1 MRTMVEQ
8 IGMQRLCSELKKIRL
23 SRNLTQAKLAEMIGM
38 QQAHISMIERGLRA
52 PTLDTLMLL
61 CVALNAE
68 LQIVARKRK
77 EK

>member
-1 MRTMVEQ
+1 MRTMVEHL
-8 IGMQRLCSELKKIRL
+8 GMKRLCNELKEIRL
-23 SRNLTQAKLAEMIGM
+23 SQNLTQAKVAEMIGM
-38 QQAHISMIERGLRA
+38 QQSHISMIERGLRA

-77 EK
+77 